1 MSGSQKKVTTKSR
14 VAKSLELYEKAK
26 RLIPK
31 ATQLL
36 SRNPTNH
43 ALGVSP
49 IYAERAKGCRFWDV
63 DGHEYID
70 MYGGTGVISLGYC
83 VEEIDQAAREQLAK
97 GIAYAV
103 NSPLEVELAELFIEA
118 IPSAEMVRYAKGGGE
133 ADCMA
138 IRIARGY
145 TGKDKVAF
153 CGYHGWHDWYL
164 AANLLGD
171 ETLDSHLRPGVPA
184 KGVPMALKGTAL
196 PFKYNDLDSLRLI
209 LEKNRGE
216 IAAII
221 MEACRAS
228 KPEAG
233 FLEGVRELADKHEAV
248 LIFDEVVTGF
258 RMARGGAQEYFGVTP
273 DMTALGKAVANGY
286 PLAAVVGKAEVMSA
300 VEDMF
305 ISSSNWSETVSLA
318 AGIAIQKFMKKN
330 KFVEHVWEIGEYYG
344 EGLRRICSDVGLSIN
359 FHGYP
364 PVSGFDF
371 GEPDGA
377 PVNTLLIQ
385 EFAKRGV
392 HGSGHFYIMYALKK
406 SDIDEVLAAFKEIA
420 PILKK
425 GIEENRVGELLEAPV
440 ARMVFSRRMV

>member
-1 MSGSQKKVTTKSR
+1 MSGSQKNVAAESR
-14 VAKSLELYEKAK
+14 VARSLELLEKAK

-31 ATQLL
+31 ETQLITRHPT
-36 SRNPTNH
+36 RN

-49 IYAERAKGCRFWDV
+49 IYAERAEGCRFWDV

-70 MYGGTGVISLGYC
+70 MHSGTGVISLGYC

-97 GIAYAV
+97 GIVYAV
-103 NSPLEVELAELFIEA
+103 NSPLELELAELFVEA
-118 IPSAEMVRYAKGGGE
+118 IPSAEMVRYVKGGGE
-133 ADCMA
+133 ADCLA
-138 IRIARGY
+138 VRIARGY
-145 TGKDKVAF
+145 TGRDKVAF

-164 AANLLGD
+164 AANLLDD
-171 ETLDSHLRPGVPA
+171 EALNAHLLPGVPT
-184 KGVPMALKGTAL
+184 KGVPQALKGTTL
-196 PFKYNDLDSLRLI
+196 PYKYNDLDSLRSV
-209 LEKNRGE
+209 LENNRGE
-216 IAAII
+216 MAAII
-221 MEACRAS
+221 LEVCRAS
-228 KPEAG
+228 KPEEG
-233 FLEGVRELADKHEAV
+233 FLEGVRELADEHEAV

-273 DMTALGKAVANGY
+273 DITALGKAVANGY

-305 ISSSNWSETVSLA
+305 VSSSNWSEAVSLA
-318 AGIAIQKFMKKN
+318 AGIAIQKFMKRN
-330 KFVEHVWEIGEYYG
+330 KFVEHVWEIGKYYQ

-371 GEPDGA
+371 GMPDSEA
-377 PVNTLLIQ
+377 VNTLLIQ

-392 HGSGHFYIMYALKK
+392 HGGGHSYMMYALKK

-420 PILKK
+420 AILKK
-425 GIEENRVGELLEAPV
+425 GIDDNRVEELLEAPV
-440 ARMVFSRRMV
+440 ARMVFPRRMV